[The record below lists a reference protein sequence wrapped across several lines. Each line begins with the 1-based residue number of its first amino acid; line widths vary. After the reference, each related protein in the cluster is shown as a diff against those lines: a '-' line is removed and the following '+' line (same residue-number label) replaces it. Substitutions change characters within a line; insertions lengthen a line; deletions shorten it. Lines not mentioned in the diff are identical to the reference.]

1 MGLGALARLAHR
13 GAVDAD
19 GRTGDGAGVTTQIPF
34 DVLRPDL
41 NALGL
46 AALGPGQLAVGLVF
60 LPRAE
65 PAAAQAQQVV
75 ALGLAAN
82 GLTVAGWRG
91 VPVHED
97 ALGDTARACRP
108 QIAHVIVPRPEGVA
122 ADEFERR
129 LYCARRTIDARAAAA
144 GLSDLYVASL
154 SHRTLV
160 YKALVRA
167 VDLADFYDDLRQ
179 PEFAT
184 AFVTFHQRFSTN
196 TLPSW
201 SMTQPFRML
210 AHNGEINTIDGNR
223 SWMRAREPRLAATAA
238 GDGAGSAGGRS
249 SPRGPATPPRL
260 DEALALLT
268 LSGREP
274 RARR

>member
-82 GLTVAGWRG
+82 GLTLAGWRG

-129 LYCARRTIDARAAAA
+129 LYRARRAIDARAAAA

-167 VDLADFYDDLRQ
+167 VDLADFYADLRQ

-201 SMTQPFRML
+201 SHDPALPHARAQRRDQHHRRQPEL
-210 AHNGEINTIDGNR
+210 DAGA
-223 SWMRAREPRLAATAA
+223 RAAPGRAAA
-238 GDGAGSAGGRS
+238 GSGAGSAGADPRRGDERLRLAS
-249 SPRGPATPPRL
+249 TRRWRCSRCPGAASPTG
-260 DEALALLT
+260 
-268 LSGREP
+268 
-274 RARR
+274 

>member
-1 MGLGALARLAHR
+1 M
-13 GAVDAD
+13 
-19 GRTGDGAGVTTQIPF
+19 
-34 DVLRPDL
+34 
-41 NALGL
+41 
-46 AALGPGQLAVGLVF
+46 
-60 LPRAE
+60 
-65 PAAAQAQQVV
+65 
-75 ALGLAAN
+75 
-82 GLTVAGWRG
+82 
-91 VPVHED
+91 
-97 ALGDTARACRP
+97 
-108 QIAHVIVPRPEGVA
+108 PRPEGVA

-129 LYCARRTIDARAAAA
+129 LYRARRAIDARAAAA

-167 VDLADFYDDLRQ
+167 VDLADFYDDLQQ

-223 SWMRAREPRLAATAA
+223 SWMRAREPRLSAPRLGAAPGALGPILAEGTSDSASPRR
-238 GDGAGSAGGRS
+238 GAGAAHGVGAQPRPRDDPAHAPGLGGR
-249 SPRGPATPPRL
+249 RG
-260 DEALALLT
+260 
-268 LSGREP
+268 
-274 RARR
+274 RARSRCARSSTTRRR